1 MESNCLKAYNT
12 VCLLNHFEN
21 IKKKNFG
28 QKYCCN
34 FFPINIISLS
44 TTKYSSH
51 KMLNIYVFKADISY
65 WS

>member
-1 MESNCLKAYNT
+1 MESNCLKAYNI

-21 IKKKNFG
+21 IKKKILEENIVAI
-28 QKYCCN
+28 
-34 FFPINIISLS
+34 FFPINIIPLS